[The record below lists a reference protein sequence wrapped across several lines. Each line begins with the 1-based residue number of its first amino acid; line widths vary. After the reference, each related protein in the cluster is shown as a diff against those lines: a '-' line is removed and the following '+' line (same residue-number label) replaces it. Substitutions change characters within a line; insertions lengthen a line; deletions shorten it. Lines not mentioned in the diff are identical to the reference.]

1 MRSRIHY
8 AGTFAAAVAAA
19 LSFPA
24 LAVASNDGV
33 ISSTSEF
40 EYDENNHLA
49 SHMLVYTEECADLLE
64 AEAADMPESFEQY
77 KLHPVSGDA
86 KAEFFP
92 EGGLQD
98 SSMDKPASA
107 NDCKAICVEK
117 GVDQSLVSAAM
128 PYRHFSFGQ
137 FGDWFSQNC
146 RKVEVC
152 FMNYHSQT
160 PVKMFW
166 VDPPGVEH
174 DHGELRYGER
184 NTKCIDSFLGHRFLF
199 KDGETGEVLLDETI
213 KHTLVKGIGNSPD
226 YTGLDRDFEK
236 EIERTLHSEWARH
249 DRVDRT
255 CSPLGFKKG
264 RLPDDVFSSMGAFYY
279 NNRGNK
285 VREEWSGKGVF
296 VNWWE
301 VDVYF
306 VQIPWKLKGV
316 WQKRLLDLVEEWV
329 GVELE
334 QTDMYGLRRY
344 EEGAR
349 LLTHVD
355 RESTHAFS
363 LIVNVFQENLSE
375 PWPVEV
381 HDHADR
387 LHEVTMQPGE
397 SQQMHSDQSL
407 FLIPCAQIISTH
419 LLPRYTLIYLF
430 AGDIVYYESA
440 KCLHARNRPLKGEG
454 SYYVNLFTHYRPV
467 GDPKW
472 FDKPNP
478 EGTPEPLID
487 VGECRLEGSIND
499 VGVGAAKC
507 DDSNIGQYLSPSL
520 FTATSGEDL
529 FNWWKSVG
537 PEAEGKDE
545 L

>member
-1 MRSRIHY
+1 MWPFVMLEYPRRIYISNGRSAHFTMRTRMY
-8 AGTFAAAVAAA
+8 CAGAFAVVVAA
-19 LSFPA
+19 LSLPA

-33 ISSTSEF
+33 VSATSEF

-64 AEAADMPESFEQY
+64 TEAAGMPESFEQY

-86 KAEFFP
+86 KAEYFP

-98 SSMDKPASA
+98 ASMDKPKSSS
-107 NDCKAICVEK
+107 DCKAICVEK
-117 GVDQSLVSAAM
+117 GVDQPLVSAAM
-128 PYRHFSFGQ
+128 PHRHFSLGQ

-146 RKVEVC
+146 RKVEAC

-166 VDPPGVEH
+166 VDPKGVEH

-184 NTKCIDSFLGHRFLF
+184 NTKCIDSFLSHRFLF

-236 EIERTLHSEWARH
+236 EIERTLHNEWKRH
-249 DRVDRT
+249 NRVDRT

-279 NNRGNK
+279 NNRDNK

-316 WQKRLLDLVEEWV
+316 WQQRLLDLVQEWV

-397 SQQMHSDQSL
+397 
-407 FLIPCAQIISTH
+407 
-419 LLPRYTLIYLF
+419 
-430 AGDIVYYESA
+430 
-440 KCLHARNRPLKGEG
+440 
-454 SYYVNLFTHYRPV
+454 
-467 GDPKW
+467 
-472 FDKPNP
+472 
-478 EGTPEPLID
+478 
-487 VGECRLEGSIND
+487 
-499 VGVGAAKC
+499 
-507 DDSNIGQYLSPSL
+507 
-520 FTATSGEDL
+520 
-529 FNWWKSVG
+529 
-537 PEAEGKDE
+537 
-545 L
+545 